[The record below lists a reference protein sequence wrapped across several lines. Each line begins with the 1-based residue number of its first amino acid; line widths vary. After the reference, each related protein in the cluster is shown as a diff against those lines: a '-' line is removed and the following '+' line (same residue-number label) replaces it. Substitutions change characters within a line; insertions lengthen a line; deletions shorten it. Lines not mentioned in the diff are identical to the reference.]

1 MRLRIVV
8 LVAATLGASGS
19 FAAQAQQNTSASSGT
34 TAAKP
39 IDPNEVVCERQEVI
53 GSRLATKKVCM
64 TRSQW
69 ADAKAQ
75 DRQDVEKAQTM
86 RGDIAP
92 K

>member
-1 MRLRIVV
+1 MKLRIVV

-19 FAAQAQQNTSASSGT
+19 LAQAQQNTSSSSGT
-34 TAAKP
+34 TAAKS